1 MVGKV
6 AKLVLATLPQ
16 NQISRMAGKFARS
29 SFSKKLLKGYAKHFK
44 IDVTE
49 AEKNLEEYEH
59 LTDFFTRKLKKG
71 MRRVDSFPH
80 SVVSPVDGTISE
92 FGTIQN
98 DTLIQAKGIDY
109 KVTQLLGNSKMAERF
124 REGTFLTIYLSPSDY
139 HRIHTPLAG
148 KGISYTYIPGRLFPV
163 NHIGVNHVK
172 GLFAR
177 NERLITYLE
186 TKAGFV
192 ALVKV
197 GAFIVGSVKVNYH
210 KEVTTNPAHGIPV
223 SREITPPPSYEKG
236 DEIGWFEFGSTVILL
251 FEKGKVNLLPG
262 LMPGQKVKMG
272 ESIGTI
278 QQ

>member
-6 AKLVLATLPQ
+6 ARLVLGSLPQ
-16 NQISRMAGKFARS
+16 NHISRLAGKMARS
-29 SFSKKLLKGYAKHFK
+29 KFSKKLLKGYSRHFQ
-44 IDVTE
+44 IDVNE
-49 AEKNLEEYEH
+49 AEKSLEEYEH

-71 MRRVDSFPH
+71 IRRVDPCPQ

-92 FGTIQN
+92 LGTIQK

-109 KVTQLLGNSKMAERF
+109 SVTQLLGKGKMAEVF
-124 REGTFLTIYLSPSDY
+124 RDGTFLTIYLSPSDY

-148 KGISYTYIPGRLFPV
+148 TGISYTYIPGRLFPV
-163 NHIGVNHVK
+163 NQIGVKNVK

-186 TKAGFV
+186 TEAGLV
-192 ALVKV
+192 AMVKV

-210 KEVTTNPAHGIPV
+210 KDVTTNPSHGIP
-223 SREITPPPSYEKG
+223 SSQEIHPLPSYKKG

-251 FEKGKVNLLPG
+251 FEKDKMNLLPE
-262 LMPGQKVKMG
+262 LVSGQTVKMG
-272 ESIGTI
+272 EKIGTV
-278 QQ
+278 